1 MHRLMTF
8 LAVLGLLVAGSG
20 YAYAGGA
27 AGETVTIPK
36 AAYQAILDRLDA
48 LQRRVDQLEREKY
61 QTKTGGVQQAAIPKM
76 QKDIEEIYDTLDE
89 VETKTLKDRINFGA
103 EVRVRVDNY
112 YNKDYVFYDATGTP
126 HKDSDHQD
134 NFWSS
139 RFRLNMDAKISRDL
153 TFHGRLSV
161 TKNWADNDNP
171 SFYNE
176 FNRGHGASDTSV
188 EFERAY
194 VDWIVPNS
202 PVPLAITFGRQPS
215 TEGPPIEYRENR
227 LRQSTYPALLY
238 DGETDGIVATIGL
251 ERYIGVKDSGLRL
264 AYGKGFQ
271 DDDDMANWRD
281 NSGLD
286 DTNFMA
292 AFFEG
297 QIPMVKNSL
306 MVFSYIRGFDMV
318 DNPLGANTNV
328 GDMDLFGVHLQ
339 ASDIM
344 KTGVD
349 AFVSWGLN
357 HSHPDGNVAEN
368 MGGLLTDD
376 GKDNKTGWAIYAG
389 LRYMLPIQVL
399 NNPKIGFEYNH
410 GSQYWFTFTQSS
422 IEPFNKLATRGDVY
436 DVYYIQPLNKNL
448 FARIGY
454 TYIDYDYTNSG
465 IHLGKPR
472 DTDESLSDAYFLLD
486 CRF

>member
-1 MHRLMTF
+1 MSRLITL
-8 LAVLGLLVAGSG
+8 LAVLGLLMAGSG
-20 YAYAGGA
+20 YAIAGGMG
-27 AGETVTIPK
+27 GETVTIPK

-48 LQRRVDQLEREKY
+48 LQKRVDQLERER
-61 QTKTGGVQQAAIPKM
+61 QQQANQPASMAKM
-76 QKDIEEIYDTLDE
+76 QKDIDEIYDTLDE
-89 VETKTLKDRINFGA
+89 VETKTLKDRLNFGA

-112 YNKDYVFYDATGTP
+112 YDKHFVAQGSTED
-126 HKDSDHQD
+126 DSDHQD

-139 RFRLNMDAKISRDL
+139 RFRLNMNYKVSRDL
-153 TFHGRLSV
+153 QFHGRLSV

-171 SFYNE
+171 AFYNE

-194 VDWIVPNS
+194 VDWIVPNM

-215 TEGPPIEYRENR
+215 TEGPPVEYRENR

-251 ERYIGVKDSGLRL
+251 ERYLGIKDSGLRL

-271 DDDDMANWRD
+271 DDDDYANWRD
-281 NSGLD
+281 TRSGLD

-297 QIPMVKNSL
+297 QIPMVENSL

-318 DNPLGANTNV
+318 DNPLGANANV
-328 GDMDLFGVHLQ
+328 GDMDLYGVHLQ

-344 KTGVD
+344 KTGLD

-357 HSHPDGNVAEN
+357 HSHPRGTTS
-368 MGGLLTDD
+368 MGPMEVGLLTND
-376 GKDNKTGWAIYAG
+376 GKDNKTGWAIYTG
-389 LRYMLPIQVL
+389 LRYMLPFQQL

-422 IEPFNKLATRGDVY
+422 IEPFNKLAVRGDVY
-436 DVYYIQPLNKNL
+436 DIYYIQPLNKNL

-454 TYIDYDYTNSG
+454 TYIDYDYTGSG
-465 IHLGKPR
+465 LHLGKPQ
-472 DTDESLSDAYFLLD
+472 DSDETLTDAYFLLD
-486 CRF
+486 CHF